1 MEKNNYKMKRKL
13 EIKRGNKQ
21 TNNIIDKN
29 KILNKYIMAK
39 IEEYDIETEDG
50 KSVCLIDPIWLGMI
64 ILLILFIIYI
74 MSFREVENKKIV

>member
-1 MEKNNYKMKRKL
+1 
-13 EIKRGNKQ
+13 
-21 TNNIIDKN
+21 
-29 KILNKYIMAK
+29 MAK